1 MIRSSIKRLATEAL
15 KSALEER
22 DASRVCVYTAPWVMG
37 AEGPIREGAVVLDHL
52 GRVIAV
58 GPFSDLRANFSWAR
72 RAELDGI
79 LMPGFINA
87 HARLEVGQSER
98 LPEGLGLTRKLR
110 ALREMRRADDRLDP
124 DSREAKIRAA
134 VRASVA
140 SGNAA
145 VGDVTDSLR
154 AVPSMGR
161 EGLYGVVFHEISEF
175 SPRKA
180 AKALAAAAVE
190 RARIVPWPE
199 GVRYRL
205 APHSLYSTAEST
217 LRELFSRAVER
228 GSVTAIRLA
237 ETDAEWD
244 LLNEGGSTTQALVEA
259 AAAWWD
265 DFSPPEK
272 DPLTYVEELG
282 GLSEQVMLVHMNQA
296 TREMVRR
303 VGKANAPLVLCPRSA
318 LLDTGSLPPLPSFLE
333 EGCRI
338 ALGTDSPATSPE
350 QSVLREAAELHAAFP
365 EVPAITLFSAATL
378 GGADAL
384 GLHSMGSLEPGKAP
398 GLLHAALGSTD
409 TDDPA
414 GWLLRAGD
422 PDLAWISRPAPPL
435 HAA

>member
-1 MIRSSIKRLATEAL
+1 
-15 KSALEER
+15 
-22 DASRVCVYTAPWVMG
+22 MG
-37 AEGPIREGAVVLDHL
+37 SDGPIRDGAVVLDHL

-58 GPFSDLRANFSWAR
+58 GPIAQLRSEFSWAR
-72 RAELDGI
+72 RADLSGI
-79 LMPGFINA
+79 LMPGLINA
-87 HARLEVGQSER
+87 HARLEVGQAER

-161 EGLYGVVFHEISEF
+161 EGLYGIVFHEISEF
-175 SPRKA
+175 SPRRA

-217 LRELFSRAVER
+217 LRELFSRAVDK
-228 GSVTAIRLA
+228 GAVTAIRLA

-244 LLNEGGSTTQALVEA
+244 LLNEGGSTTRALVEA
-259 AAAWWD
+259 ATAWWD
-265 DFSPPEK
+265 EFHPPNI
-272 DPLTYVEELG
+272 DPLSYVEELG
-282 GLSEQVMLVHMNQA
+282 GLSEQVMLVHMNHA
-296 TREMVRR
+296 TREMVQR
-303 VGKANAPLVLCPRSA
+303 VGRANAPLVLCPRSA
-318 LLDTGSLPPLPSFLE
+318 LHDTGALPPLPSFLE

-338 ALGTDSPATSPE
+338 ALGTDSPATSPD
-350 QSVLREAAELHAAFP
+350 QSVLREAAELHASFP
-365 EVPAITLFSAATL
+365 EIPALTLFAAATS

-398 GLLHAALGSTD
+398 GLLHAELGSSD

-414 GWLLRAGD
+414 GWLLRAGN
-422 PDLAWISRPAPPL
+422 PDLSWLSRPGPPQ